1 MTKVYFTIDTE
12 YEFGFAARH
21 GLAAREA
28 NFARS
33 IRGARSRA
41 VAARET
47 LGADLGQGYSPF
59 LYTSAEDSHN
69 TGDDLD
75 YLREKLEKL
84 GLVLPESM
92 YRAVEED
99 ATRSNR
105 YVEHFSDGRMVER

>member
-1 MTKVYFTIDTE
+1 MSRHIFKCELRCEVHVALGYDEAANGYFLE
-12 YEFGFAARH
+12 V
-21 GLAAREA
+21 
-28 NFARS
+28 
-33 IRGARSRA
+33 IR
-41 VAARET
+41 

-59 LYTSAEDSHN
+59 LYTSAEDSYN

-75 YLREKLEKL
+75 YLRGKLEKL